1 MERERERTERYSM
14 RERETEPWSGLP
26 TGTGGTVG
34 FTLADSSNSTN
45 IGRGCTMVRGW
56 KATFANARL
65 MHGTFS
71 NEMACSGVSVRLSVA
86 TKHKDRSA

>member
-1 MERERERTERYSM
+1 M

-45 IGRGCTMVRGW
+45 IGRGCKGVDSHICECTADARDVFERDGVLRRVRAFIRGDQ
-56 KATFANARL
+56 AQRPLCIVSTQLEL
-65 MHGTFS
+65 M
-71 NEMACSGVSVRLSVA
+71 
-86 TKHKDRSA
+86 